1 MTQRKTDFQKLDELR
16 EKDEELFE
24 LTIGLLLSIGHDN
37 FTDDMVAEL
46 MGSVKEDIEIQ
57 TDSIEDIGDAI
68 VKMVVLCVAAE
79 LHSVS
84 LDTLLDYIA
93 ENGWRRHEKPGC

>member
-1 MTQRKTDFQKLDELR
+1 MDFGKLDELR

-24 LTIGLLLSIGHDN
+24 LTVGLLFSIGHDN
-37 FTDDMVAEL
+37 FTDDMVAEI
-46 MGSVKEDIEIQ
+46 MGSVKEDIETQ

-79 LHSVS
+79 LRSVS